1 MSGIRVPG
9 IPDAAPS
16 KLQGRFMTELAIVM
30 IQGGLS
36 FFAEH
41 DVDNFI
47 FPRIARPF
55 VRPGIESLFQGGF
68 LKEGRDES
76 GELVWQFTPRG
87 ADYLYD
93 IDEIN
98 DSSLFEIQRNDDNE
112 LVTTQTEIQRTAND
126 ANNPPFGIIDS
137 VPDSDR
143 FVPLNHN
150 SHEYQEA
157 KASIHALAEAVRG
170 SNDLFADPNQRLLV
184 VSEIE
189 EVGKYLDHPIV
200 RVATI
205 WSTTRLPAVIGWLSK
220 EASSGIIR
228 DFAVK
233 AIKALLA
240 VVGHPAP

>member
-9 IPDAAPS
+9 IPDAVPS

-30 IQGGLS
+30 IQRGLS

-41 DVDNFI
+41 DVNDFM
-47 FPRIARPF
+47 FPTIARPLLK
-55 VRPGIESLFQGGF
+55 PGIESLYQGGF
-68 LKEGRDES
+68 LEGRTDES
-76 GELVWQFTPRG
+76 GERVWQFTPRG

-93 IDEIN
+93 IDE
-98 DSSLFEIQRNDDNE
+98 
-112 LVTTQTEIQRTAND
+112 VND
-126 ANNPPFGIIDS
+126 AHNPPFGIIDP
-137 VPDSDR
+137 VPASDR

-170 SNDLFADPNQRLLV
+170 SNDLFADPNARLLV

-205 WSTTRLPAVIGWLSK
+205 WSTTRLPAVIGRLSK

-240 VVGHPAP
+240 LVGHPAP